1 MTTTTREHLFGT
13 EAQAQ
18 AARRDLIN
26 RGAAVSLIAYDPAR
40 DRYAFDAGAI
50 PSTCGAWNY
59 SHDCRL
65 PEEHPGD
72 HLCAGCSDVW
82 NRGPWDDDAGEW
94 EDDRP
99 AYRCSADAEP
109 Q

>member
-1 MTTTTREHLFGT
+1 MTTTTREHLFAT

-50 PSTCGAWNY
+50 HPRTCYHPRSCFLCDRLGYGCGA
-59 SHDCRL
+59 HRVGDPGHADCT
-65 PEEHPGD
+65 
-72 HLCAGCSDVW
+72 
-82 NRGPWDDDAGEW
+82 GEAS
-94 EDDRP
+94 P
-99 AYRCSADAEP
+99 AEAIALAYGLD